1 MSFCKLGGY
10 QKVTHDSLNIEIQSL
25 LSVAGISS
33 KREEKDSFRLHDP
46 SSGLKGDLTIFNFP
60 QSASK
65 GKISVPVCPGA
76 PDGRVSQL
84 TTDTST
90 ASSTRGPSATPLL
103 KSEAT
108 CELRAASRAYNSK
121 CAKYSEVCSLIGL
134 KFLPATFES
143 SGKLHPATGS
153 FSSTAM
159 NTVSGGMSFESKS
172 TTSFYWSARL
182 SCCLHKSTAQAL
194 LRKCS
199 SCSGKAV
206 HGLHFSH
213 SSRSNMIARDLA
225 TLHCNT
231 SDSSMFTA
239 CG

>member
-1 MSFCKLGGY
+1 
-10 QKVTHDSLNIEIQSL
+10 
-25 LSVAGISS
+25 
-33 KREEKDSFRLHDP
+33 
-46 SSGLKGDLTIFNFP
+46 
-60 QSASK
+60 
-65 GKISVPVCPGA
+65 VCPDA
-76 PDGRVSQL
+76 PGGRVSQL

-90 ASSTRGPSATPLL
+90 VSSVRGPSATPLL
-103 KSEAT
+103 KSEAL

-121 CAKYSEVCSLIGL
+121 CAKYSEVCSLSGL

-153 FSSTAM
+153 FFSTAM
-159 NTVSGGMSFESKS
+159 NMMSDGMSFESKS
-172 TTSFYWSARL
+172 ISNFYWSARL
-182 SCCLHKSTAQAL
+182 SCCLHKSIAQTL
-194 LRKCS
+194 LRKYS
-199 SCSGKAV
+199 SCNGKAV

-231 SDSSMFTA
+231 PDANMFTA